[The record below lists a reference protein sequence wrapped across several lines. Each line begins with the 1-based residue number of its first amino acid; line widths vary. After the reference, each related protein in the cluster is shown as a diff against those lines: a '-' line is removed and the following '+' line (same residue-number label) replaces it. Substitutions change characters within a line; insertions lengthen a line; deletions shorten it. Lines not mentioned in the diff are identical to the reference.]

1 MERKAKHDILDAR
14 PCGRI
19 GYIFRLMR
27 KLRGGCQRVNTALMR
42 RKREISSQTFV
53 GPQCFY
59 TSSKIGL
66 IQVFNFCRDRRE
78 FERLPVL
85 VPFSAAQ
92 LRVLSDCEGNFSGDM
107 AEDLAVYSKI
117 AVVSE
122 MQNAQIDLD

>member
-14 PCGRI
+14 PCGRT

-53 GPQCFY
+53 GPQCPY
-59 TSSKIGL
+59 TSSEFGL

-78 FERLPVL
+78 FERLPVYAPIF
-85 VPFSAAQ
+85 VTR
-92 LRVLSDCEGNFSGDM
+92 LRVPPDCEGGF
-107 AEDLAVYSKI
+107 LKK
-117 AVVSE
+117 
-122 MQNAQIDLD
+122 